1 MNIVIEGCDAMGKGT
16 QIAFIEK
23 EFEKLA
29 AAVHII
35 HYSNIKLDT
44 NDAIKVASQIRY
56 REMFKLM
63 SVIPDNNVLIFDR
76 AHLGETVYS
85 PIYRNYSG
93 DFVFDFEKDYVKRE
107 HPETKLIVF
116 TDTPE
121 AVIERDKK
129 RGDGL
134 SFSLDIDKKKQ
145 ELEAFERAYVMSC
158 LDKKLIYLNG
168 RTPEQIWKE
177 DVYPFIFGAQ

>member
-1 MNIVIEGCDAMGKGT
+1 
-16 QIAFIEK
+16 
-23 EFEKLA
+23 
-29 AAVHII
+29 
-35 HYSNIKLDT
+35 
-44 NDAIKVASQIRY
+44 
-56 REMFKLM
+56 MFKLM
-63 SVIPDNNVLIFDR
+63 SSVPENNVLIFNR

-85 PIYRNYSG
+85 PMYRNYNG
-93 DFVFDFEKDYVKRE
+93 DFVFDFEKDYVRRE

-134 SFSLDIDKKKQ
+134 SFSLDIDKKIQ
-145 ELEAFERAYVMSC
+145 ELEAFESAYNMSC
-158 LDKKLIYLNG
+158 LDKKLVHVSG
-168 RTPEQIWKE
+168 RTPEQIGKG